1 MREIKYRAWLKP
13 FVNYKGITVQGEM
26 YKVHSIHFGTKRVII
41 TSKGYGN
48 VSVEFDRIILEEF
61 TGLPDINGK
70 EIYEGDIV
78 TSWLYPFTYKD
89 PFVTEK
95 NYVGVVA
102 WSEMN
107 LAFYLEMFPIS
118 KRVRGSACGGLLASY
133 EAKKLEVI
141 GNIHDNPELLEA
153 PHDNA

>member
-61 TGLPDINGK
+61 TGLLDKNGV
-70 EIYEGDIV
+70 EIYEGDIIKTHYANAV
-78 TSWLYPFTYKD
+78 KSDFIETVVFRNGK
-89 PFVTEK
+89 FVAESLKGKPMHWMLIADGIAHVSFDKSVYMTD
-95 NYVGVVA
+95 
-102 WSEMN
+102 
-107 LAFYLEMFPIS
+107 
-118 KRVRGSACGGLLASY
+118 C
-133 EAKKLEVI
+133 EVI
-141 GNIHDNPELLEA
+141 GNIHDNPELLEVTE
-153 PHDNA
+153 